1 MIKVTR
7 LNNVPL
13 ILNSDLIEH
22 VDATPDTVVTLVS
35 GQKYM
40 VQESPE
46 EIVDRVTAFR
56 RSLLRGHQTQS
67 IVPSPTKLVATLP
80 RGDRRVNG

>member
-22 VDATPDTVVTLVS
+22 VDATPDTVIALVS

-40 VQESPE
+40 VQETPE
-46 EIVDRVTAFR
+46 EIVDRVVKFR
-56 RSLLRGHQTQS
+56 QSLLC
-67 IVPSPTKLVATLP
+67 
-80 RGDRRVNG
+80 GDRNEPASIASGRLVTARALGAHSVNG

>member
-13 ILNSDLIEH
+13 TLNSDLIEH
-22 VDATPDTVVTLVS
+22 IDATPDTLIALVS

-40 VQESPE
+40 VRESPE
-46 EIVDRVTAFR
+46 EVVDRVVAFR
-56 RSLLRGHQTQS
+56 QSLLRGQRPQS
-67 IVPSPTKLVATLP
+67 VVVPAGLSFSRLAIEEKS
-80 RGDRRVNG
+80 VNG